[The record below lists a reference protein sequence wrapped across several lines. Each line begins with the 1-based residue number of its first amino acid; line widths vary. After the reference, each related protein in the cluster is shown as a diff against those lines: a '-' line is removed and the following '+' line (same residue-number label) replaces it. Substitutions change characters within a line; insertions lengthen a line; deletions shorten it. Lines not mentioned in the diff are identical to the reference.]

1 MQQFL
6 SDVESDPVGEYG
18 RCGAVLAGL
27 GLAGL
32 GLPGVTE
39 ADCSALR
46 YICECVSRRAAFMCA
61 AGLSALL
68 KEASH

>member
-1 MQQFL
+1 M
-6 SDVESDPVGEYG
+6 GEYG
-18 RCGAVLAGL
+18 RCGAV
-27 GLAGL
+27 LAGL

-68 KEASH
+68 KAASH